1 MLRADGAAWQ
11 SRRGVGDHRGRG
23 KQRARSP
30 RPACWA
36 ARTPLRRPSTPRPSE
51 TSPGRHDPGAVPH
64 PHRPSRPAVG
74 GAPPQ
79 RSMRLTADAHEPAC
93 PRSAAPCPHRPRP
106 RVGYCMAA
114 LAATPSAQPQGG
126 RCPWVVGF
134 RRRAAQE
141 VMARASPA
149 PARASRLPSAL
160 PPATP
165 TAVEASCGLSS
176 WWRPPGPRR
185 RGPGVRQV
193 LRPPRVPPR
202 SS

>member
-1 MLRADGAAWQ
+1 MLRAVGAAWQ
-11 SRRGVGDHRGRG
+11 SRRDVGDHRGQG

-30 RPACWA
+30 RPVCWA

-51 TSPGRHDPGAVPH
+51 MSPGRPDPGAVLH

-79 RSMRLTADAHEPAC
+79 RSMRLTADVHEPAC
-93 PRSAAPCPHRPRP
+93 PLSAALCPLHLRPHA
-106 RVGYCMAA
+106 GYCMAA
-114 LAATPSAQPQGG
+114 RAATPSAQPLGG
-126 RCPWVVGF
+126 RCSWVVVFPLG
-134 RRRAAQE
+134 AAQE
-141 VMARASPA
+141 VMARASRA
-149 PARASRLPSAL
+149 PARASLLPSAL

-176 WWRPPGPRR
+176 WWQPPGPRH

-193 LRPPRVPPR
+193 LRPPRALPR